1 MRFVFIGPP
10 GVGKGTQASRFCER
24 HKIPH
29 IATGDLLRSAISQKN
44 DLGLKAKSYIDAGK
58 LVPDQVIIELMN
70 NRIGASD
77 ARLGYVLD
85 GFPRTITQG
94 EALCEAL
101 SQNGLSLDR
110 VFYFFLD
117 DPTLMARILGRR
129 SCPNCHRVY
138 HLLYSPPSRDG
149 FCDYCGT
156 PLVQREDDTVETV
169 TQRLLVYKNETA
181 PLIAYYKRQGL
192 LTEIQADGPLEVVS
206 EKIER
211 VLQESSS

>member
-29 IATGDLLRSAISQKN
+29 IATGDLLRYAIAQKT
-44 DLGLKAKSYIDAGK
+44 DVGLKAKIYIEAGK

-85 GFPRTITQG
+85 GFPRTIAQG
-94 EALCEAL
+94 EALGEVL
-101 SQNGLSLDR
+101 SQNNLKLDR
-110 VFYFFLD
+110 VLYFLLD
-117 DPTLMARILGRR
+117 DTTLMARILGRR
-129 SCPNCHRVY
+129 SCPSCHRVY

-149 FCDYCGT
+149 FCDCGA

-169 TQRLLVYKNETA
+169 TQRLLVYRSETA
-181 PLIAYYKRQGL
+181 PLIAYYERQGI

-211 VLQESSS
+211 VLQGTSS